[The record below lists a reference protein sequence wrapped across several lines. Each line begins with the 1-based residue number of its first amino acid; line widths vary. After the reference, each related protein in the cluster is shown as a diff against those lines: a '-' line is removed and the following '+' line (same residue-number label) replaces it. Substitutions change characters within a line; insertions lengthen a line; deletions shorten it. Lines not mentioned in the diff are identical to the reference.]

1 MSPELHRHQWMP
13 PPVGNEEETGAPVGN
28 GVAQAPNGAGGNEA
42 RETGGRWRKNGYGR
56 REGT

>member
-13 PPVGNEEETGAPVGN
+13 PPVGNEEETSAPVGN
-28 GVAQAPNGAGGNEA
+28 GVAQALNGAGGNEA